1 MMNDV
6 FALAA
11 QLGDALKEDERMV
24 KFAEAKKA
32 YAADASLQKAMVEYD
47 VQQKALQAEFGKPEQ
62 DTMLLDAIQKRI
74 ETLYHE
80 IIEHPVYLALNE
92 AQEAV
97 NVLMNEINGTITFH
111 ITGEKPSACTHD
123 CSTCGGGC
131 H

>member
-1 MMNDV
+1 MNEV
-6 FALAA
+6 FELAA
-11 QLGDALKEDERMV
+11 KLGEALKADERMV

-47 VQQKALQAEFGKPEQ
+47 VQQKALQAEVGKPEH
-62 DTMLLDAIQKRI
+62 DTMLIDAIQKRI
-74 ETLYHE
+74 ETLSRE

-92 AQEAV
+92 AQENV
-97 NVLMNEINGTITFH
+97 NKLMNEVNGVITFH
-111 ITGEKPSACTHD
+111 ITGEMSSSCTHD

>member
-1 MMNDV
+1 MNEV
-6 FALAA
+6 MELAA
-11 QLGDALKEDERMV
+11 KLGDALKEDERMV

-47 VQQKALQAEFGKPEQ
+47 VQQKALQAEVGKPEQ

-97 NVLMNEINGTITFH
+97 NMLMNEVNGVITFH
-111 ITGEKPSACTHD
+111 ITGEMPSSCTHD

>member
-1 MMNDV
+1 MNDV
-6 FALAA
+6 FELAA
-11 QLGDALKEDERMV
+11 KLGDALKADERMV

-47 VQQKALQAEFGKPEQ
+47 VQQKALQAEVGKPEQ

-92 AQEAV
+92 AQAEV
-97 NVLMNEINGTITFH
+97 NMLMNEVNGTITYH
-111 ITGEKPSACTHD
+111 ITGEKPSSCTHD